1 MGLGL
6 TMLNKSSGTGFWS
19 RLDEYRLSTSGNPHD
34 RMAATQFRMQREM
47 AVAQF
52 AAVELA
58 QESLA
63 VARYTNAVMQSVDHT
78 LKEVFTAVT
87 ETNAQLDGI
96 HKTQLEHLEIVKR
109 ERALKEVLFQLGNL
123 LDMVQATNDAA
134 SAIVTAK
141 MLLAELDRYK
151 LSTADLSDF
160 NDKRTFDSL
169 TTRAK
174 TILREAPHELIE
186 EVSDFEVSYLLYVG
200 RNEKGFIAPDLPGPH
215 SMPKWKP
222 AKKPRLQE
230 LVPPKKPSPLV
241 IRPRPDQVGS
251 AKGFFGG
258 DKAMAPD
265 PGPPPSPP
273 SAHQLPAGYVLPTIE
288 NIPTEESTNTRL
300 KSTTWFTMTPV
311 DYARTYERELREWKG
326 KTEKHLHELAKWS
339 QEKEQAEQEHA
350 NETAAWEK
358 AMRKHEERVAHA
370 QQRLLEEVAEYEAAE
385 EGRRQ
390 EHAEKCK
397 LIVEQNAERERHIMA
412 AGRRYE
418 AMMEEYRVAVHS
430 YLEQYPGLQTFYAR
444 LPAAK
449 FFFPAAVP
457 SAQTTPEDTGSDS
470 ERREALRGF
479 VEECKVFEVEVI
491 GCPFCSAQVKI
502 KNLMSHCNKEHADEQ
517 LPSDEKQLTALVLKV
532 VKKSA
537 DV

>member
-6 TMLNKSSGTGFWS
+6 TMLNKSSGDGFWS

-123 LDMVQATNDAA
+123 LDTVQATNDAA

-215 SMPKWKP
+215 ASPKWKP
-222 AKKPRLQE
+222 AKKPQLQE
-230 LVPPKKPSPLV
+230 LVPPKKPAPLV

-258 DKAMAPD
+258 DKALAPD
-265 PGPPPSPP
+265 PGPPPSAP
-273 SAHQLPAGYVLPTIE
+273 SANQLPDGYVPPTIE
-288 NIPTEESTNTRL
+288 NIPTEESTNARL
-300 KSTTWFTMTPV
+300 KATTWFTMTPV
-311 DYARTYERELREWKG
+311 DHARAYERELREWKE
-326 KTEKHLHELAKWS
+326 KTEKHLHEMAKWS
-339 QEKEQAEQEHA
+339 KEKELAEQEHA
-350 NETAAWEK
+350 NKTAEWEK
-358 AMRKHEERVAHA
+358 AMQEHEQRVAHA
-370 QQRLLEEVAEYEAAE
+370 QQRLQEELAEHEAAE
-385 EGRRQ
+385 EKRRE
-390 EHAEKCK
+390 EHAEKCRV
-397 LIVEQNAERERHIMA
+397 IADQNAERERQVMA

-418 AMMEEYRVAVHS
+418 AMMEEYRTAIHS

-444 LPAAK
+444 LPAANV
-449 FFFPAAVP
+449 FYPAAVP
-457 SAQTTPEDTGSDS
+457 AAETTPGAAGSDA
-470 ERREALRGF
+470 ERCKALRGF
-479 VEECKVFEVEVI
+479 VEECEVFEVEVI
-491 GCPFCSAQVKI
+491 GCPFCSAQVRV
-502 KNLMSHCNKEHADEQ
+502 KNLISHCNKQHANEQ
-517 LPSDEKQLTALVLKV
+517 LLLDEKELTDLVFKV
-532 VKKSA
+532 VKE
-537 DV
+537 VR